1 MFAKSHRFS
10 FKKGAPRSYFQT
22 PLFVVRYDKNSTG
35 SLKCAVVVGKKV
47 DKRAVVRNKIKR
59 QLLEIIRET
68 LSVETKATIAV
79 YAKKPIMEV
88 ALEEKKS
95 ELQKALRT
103 IGIL

>member
-1 MFAKSHRFS
+1 MFFASLLLWQIALTGSVFKGKFCAIEKTQKWPLWVSFFTKSHKECVFPVPHS
-10 FKKGAPRSYFQT
+10 PS
-22 PLFVVRYDKNSTG
+22 N
-35 SLKCAVVVGKKV
+35 
-47 DKRAVVRNKIKR
+47 KR
-59 QLLEIIRET
+59 QLFEIIRET

-88 ALEEKKS
+88 ALEGKKS